1 MEFVTWKQ
9 LLKAEMEKHGEFHFA
24 GNPLKGCNQS
34 DDRMRGA
41 FGNHWEK
48 KDGEF
53 IAWTEKRNYFNVK
66 ENGLTVVRSEVR
78 VK

>member
-1 MEFVTWKQ
+1 MQFVTWKI
-9 LLKAEMEKHGEFHFA
+9 LLKTEMARQGESDEI
-24 GNPLKGCNQS
+24 LKGCNQS

-41 FGNHWEK
+41 FGNHWDK
-48 KDGEF
+48 PDGEF

-66 ENGLTVVRSEVR
+66 ENGLTVVRSEAR

>member
-1 MEFVTWKQ
+1 MEFVTWKI
-9 LLKAEMEKHGEFHFA
+9 LLKAEMSRQGETGA
-24 GNPLKGCNQS
+24 VLKGCNQS

-41 FGNHWEK
+41 FGNHWDK

-53 IAWTEKRNYFNVK
+53 IAWTEGRNYFNVK
-66 ENGLTVVRSEVR
+66 ENGLTVVRSEAR